1 MLYLRFYFLL
11 HLNDGKKKY
20 IYKICKIAER
30 KEKMRRDDPFASVK
44 KKKKYMKK
52 EKIVKNEK

>member
-1 MLYLRFYFLL
+1 ME
-11 HLNDGKKKY
+11 KKKN

>member
-1 MLYLRFYFLL
+1 ME
-11 HLNDGKKKY
+11 KKKN

-44 KKKKYMKK
+44 KKKNIWKK
-52 EKIVKNEK
+52 KK